1 MEVSNNVKNALIV
14 YLFKFVP
21 PEWRSNLMI
30 WREIVR
36 GNYDP
41 EVASNFILDLRAHKG
56 FVTKHFALKYPNAV
70 IHAYEPNPESYK
82 KLRRRVRGFRNVHT
96 FNEAIAAQDGEVA
109 FYAGERTVTASRF
122 GVGKS
127 IEVPRTSLQTALS
140 RLGTPAFVKM
150 DIEGAEYE
158 VLEQR
163 PAGMRE
169 IVCEFHKDRV
179 PGLKNGLPKG
189 DELLARFFDKIS
201 FRDGETIVHAI

>member
-1 MEVSNNVKNALIV
+1 MEVPDNLKNTLIV
-14 YLFKFVP
+14 YLFKIVP
-21 PEWRSNLMI
+21 PEWRSNFMI

-41 EVASNFILDLRAHKG
+41 EVVPNLILDLGAHKG
-56 FVTKHFALKYPNAV
+56 FVTKHFARKYPDAV

-82 KLRRRVRGFRNVHT
+82 KLRNRVRGFPNVHT
-96 FNEAIAAQDGEVA
+96 FNEAIAAQDGTVT

-127 IEVPRTSLQTALS
+127 IEVPATSLRTALS

-163 PAGMRE
+163 PAGMSE
-169 IVCEFHKDRV
+169 IVCEFHRDRF
-179 PGLKNGLPKG
+179 PGLKKGLPKG
-189 DELLARFFDKIS
+189 AELLARFFDKIS